1 MEESM
6 QSAKPRSHP
15 RLRAVCCWSL
25 KSPWWMKLH
34 IVIYTFWTS
43 YWLSE
48 GNACGS
54 LICHFWAMPLISHL
68 RKPLHSWVK
77 TSKGSFFCSLLRN
90 TAETTRRAN
99 HSEWDMT
106 PLPDNVNEKWRIIMS
121 TLEIYKL
128 LSCYCQTSFVLYV
141 LYDCLGVIHWYR
153 HGAHILLSQEFWAMV
168 LGFRITKEW

>member
-106 PLPDNVNEKWRIIMS
+106 PLPDNVNEKKKNYYVDTGNLQITFMLLPKFFCVICVIWLPRS
-121 TLEIYKL
+121 YTL
-128 LSCYCQTSFVLYV
+128 V
-141 LYDCLGVIHWYR
+141 
-153 HGAHILLSQEFWAMV
+153 
-168 LGFRITKEW
+168 